1 MVTAERPDVT
11 TADDRAWDLFFEALD
26 ADTPAAA
33 RISSGAAI
41 VAADDLDR
49 DTLIRRYHDDRR
61 TVVLVH
67 ADGREDVLRPRTG
80 DRLVGD
86 RLLLLDGLALL
97 AWLVLRSGH
106 RVPA

>member
-1 MVTAERPDVT
+1 MATAERPDVS

-33 RISSGAAI
+33 RIPSGAAI
-41 VAADDLDR
+41 VAADDPDR
-49 DTLIRRYHDDRR
+49 QTLIRRYHADRR

-80 DRLVGD
+80 E
-86 RLLLLDGLALL
+86 RLLLLGGLALL
-97 AWLVLRSGH
+97 AWFVLRSAQ